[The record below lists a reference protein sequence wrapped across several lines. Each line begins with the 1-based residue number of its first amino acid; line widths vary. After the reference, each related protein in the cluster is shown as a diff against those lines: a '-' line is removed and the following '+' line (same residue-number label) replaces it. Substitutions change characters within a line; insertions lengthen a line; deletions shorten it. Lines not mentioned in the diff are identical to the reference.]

1 MADARTGAGHPEMF
15 SRVNVDRVSQA
26 IVDQIKLLI
35 RDGRLK
41 PGDRLPSE
49 RELCNQF
56 GVSRVTVREALRIL
70 EASGLVI
77 IRVGAQGGPF
87 LTTPSAERL
96 GEGLADL
103 LSLAPLTAA
112 NVTEARMVVELGIL
126 PLVVERATEE
136 DAAALMEMVEEG
148 AEALKEDRYEMGMS
162 AAFHI
167 RVAACTHNPAM
178 EMLVKSFHGPMLM
191 SLEKAHAAAPLMGR
205 RGTDEH
211 RKLAQAIAKRD
222 LATATSVMR
231 AHIGRTARRVK
242 SLGW

>member
-1 MADARTGAGHPEMF
+1 MAEVKAGKDRPELF

-49 RELCNQF
+49 RELCQQF

-70 EASGLVI
+70 EASGLVT
-77 IRVGAQGGPF
+77 IRVGAHGGAF

-103 LSLAPLTAA
+103 LSLTKLTAA
-112 NVTEARMVVELGIL
+112 DATEARMVVELGIL

-136 DAAALMEMVEEG
+136 DVAALMEMVDEG
-148 AEALKEDRYEMGMS
+148 AKALKEDRYEMGMS

-167 RVAACTHNPAM
+167 RVAACTHNPAI
-178 EMLVKSFHGPMLM
+178 EMLVQSFHGPLLM
-191 SLEKAHAAAPLMGR
+191 SLERAHSAAPLMGR

-222 LATATSVMR
+222 LATATSVME
-231 AHIGRTARRVK
+231 AHISRTAKRVK
-242 SLGW
+242 GLG